1 MQQVDEDNCVR
12 GLIVR
17 RGPGWQWDAQDGGVD
32 GIGIV
37 LRKFYM
43 TVGDDFP
50 QRDALRRQIVD
61 GRESNSVP
69 CLNPCSLGTMG
80 DDWCRTDLLDWYD
93 F

>member
-1 MQQVDEDNCVR
+1 M
-12 GLIVR
+12 
-17 RGPGWQWDAQDGGVD
+17 
-32 GIGIV
+32 
-37 LRKFYM
+37 KMKY
-43 TVGDDFP
+43 FP